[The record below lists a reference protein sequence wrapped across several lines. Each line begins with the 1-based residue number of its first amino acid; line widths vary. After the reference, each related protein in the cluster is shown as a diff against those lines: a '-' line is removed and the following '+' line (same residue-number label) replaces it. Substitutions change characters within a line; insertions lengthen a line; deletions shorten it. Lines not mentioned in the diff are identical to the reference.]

1 MMNAAANATST
12 PSAGP
17 TPHLPHERLA
27 HTPVALFATVMGMA
41 GLTIAWT
48 KAHHTVGAPLEVA
61 LALRWLASGLYLFL
75 LVLYGAKWL
84 RHPQAVKADWGH
96 PVRINFFPAIS
107 IGLLLLSIAW
117 APDAPGAAFWM
128 WAIASALHLSFTL
141 VVMGRWIHHTH
152 YTIQHANPAW
162 FIPVVGNILVP
173 IAGVRFAPVDISWFF
188 FSVGLVFWLV
198 LMTIVLY
205 RLFFHEPLPLR
216 LMPTL
221 FILIAPPSV
230 GFLAYV
236 GLNDQLDG
244 FARMLYFTGLFLTLL
259 LASQAV
265 RFLRLPFFIS
275 AWSYSFPMAAMTIA
289 TFEMGARS
297 GQAFY
302 TGLGWLLIAVLSALV
317 ALLSAKTLAAAT
329 QGKVCVPE

>member
-1 MMNAAANATST
+1 MNAAANATST

-61 LALRWLASGLYLFL
+61 LVLRWLASGLYLFL

-117 APDAPGAAFWM
+117 AQDAPGAAFWM

>member
-1 MMNAAANATST
+1 
-12 PSAGP
+12 
-17 TPHLPHERLA
+17 
-27 HTPVALFATVMGMA
+27 
-41 GLTIAWT
+41 
-48 KAHHTVGAPLEVA
+48 
-61 LALRWLASGLYLFL
+61 
-75 LVLYGAKWL
+75 
-84 RHPQAVKADWGH
+84 
-96 PVRINFFPAIS
+96 
-107 IGLLLLSIAW
+107 
-117 APDAPGAAFWM
+117 M